1 MSSVQNDLI
10 LEEGRNSVVCHVVL
24 RDKEIGEARHVSGT
38 SIVLQRRYAFYNL
51 LFSFKTSQ

>member
-10 LEEGRNSVVCHVVL
+10 LGEGCNSAVYHVVL

-51 LFSFKTSQ
+51 LFSF